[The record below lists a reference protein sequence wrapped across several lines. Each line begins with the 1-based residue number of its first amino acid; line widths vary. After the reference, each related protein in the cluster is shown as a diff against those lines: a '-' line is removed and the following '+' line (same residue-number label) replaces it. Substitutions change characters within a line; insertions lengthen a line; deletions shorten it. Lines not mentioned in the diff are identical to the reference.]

1 MRRVYPLSQILRR
14 FSRQL
19 SDMRFPRFAVNILW
33 LFLLLAGFSS
43 CNTTKYLEVD
53 EFLLKSNDIKFRNA
67 KDVDNKRKIKYELTK
82 FYKQVPNSNFFFIP
96 REWFYYKTNRPKDTT
111 KLDRWVRRVIA
122 EPPALYDEELA
133 QATSTSMERY
143 MNYRGYFNAEVVYAE
158 SVNKKRNKIK
168 ITYYIDAGKR
178 LRIDTTFFISED
190 PKIARILERIK
201 PETYLEA
208 GEPVDGLL
216 YEQEKERITRQ
227 LQNSGYAS
235 FLSNYVGQLEADTTL
250 KPNKANLYLE
260 VLPPPNDSL
269 HQVYFIGD
277 ISVYP
282 DFDPLLEEGEL
293 QDTTIAGLLFKT
305 VSNQFE
311 VKPQTIINGIY
322 LKKGNLYRQE
332 DYDKS
337 IRALSALGIF
347 RFVRIKQEVDSTN
360 VGILNFRV
368 ELTPN
373 PKLEVGVDFELNYTN
388 RSTSAASGDLI
399 GLSISPSI
407 KNRNLLKG
415 AELLVSNLSAGVEV
429 NPSSVKNPR
438 FWNTVD
444 LRLQSELFIPKFL
457 DYFNIWRGF
466 NNLFTSDQKIAT
478 GQDFYTRFKENATTR
493 ISASYNYLLLLDFY
507 RYNLFNAYYGF
518 DLQRSNTHR
527 YIINQVGIDFLKPFT
542 EPAFKEILDTNPFLE
557 RSFGQQLFVSLLFRD
572 FNLLYTSRPNRYGA
586 SKFLG
591 AHLEMAG
598 AEVWAGNKIFNALAS
613 EPDTLRLGNTDFSQY
628 IKSELDFRYYQTL
641 SPKNS
646 MATRASIGIALPFG
660 FTSDVPY
667 VKQFYVGGP
676 SSIRAWPAR
685 SLGPGG
691 YEDTTFNINSIE
703 NRLLFFQTGD
713 IKLEFNLEYRFDIF
727 WRFKGALFLDGGNI
741 WTLRE
746 DPNRCGSRF
755 RFGNPDI
762 TCDEATRSRAAP
774 FYKQIALGSGFGLR
788 LDFTY
793 FIFRLDLGVR
803 LRNPFPLR
811 GTNGNIREGD
821 YWTDFS
827 KWQLR
832 DVNFNIGLGYPF

>member
-1 MRRVYPLSQILRR
+1 MCFLRY
-14 FSRQL
+14 
-19 SDMRFPRFAVNILW
+19 AIYN
-33 LFLLLAGFSS
+33 LFLVLAVAGFSS

-53 EFLLKSNDIKFRNA
+53 DFLLVSNDIKFRNA
-67 KDVDNKRKIKYELTK
+67 KDIDNKRKIKYELTK
-82 FYKQVPNSNFFFIP
+82 LYKQIPNSNFFFVP
-96 REWFYYKTNRPKDTT
+96 REWFYFKTNRPQDTT
-111 KLDRWVRRVIA
+111 KLDNWVRRVIA
-122 EPPALYDEELA
+122 EPPSVYDEELA
-133 QATSTSMERY
+133 QATSESMEQY
-143 MNYRGYFNAEVVYAE
+143 MHYRGYFNAEVVYAE
-158 SVNKKRNKIK
+158 AVNKKRDKINV
-168 ITYYIDAGKR
+168 TYYIDAGKR
-178 LRIDTTFFISED
+178 LRIDTTFFSSED
-190 PKIARILERIK
+190 PKIERILERIK
-201 PETYLEA
+201 PGTYLKE

-216 YEQEKERITRQ
+216 YEKERERITRQ
-227 LQNSGYAS
+227 LLNSGYAS

-250 KPNKANLYLE
+250 RANRANLYLE
-260 VLPPPNDSL
+260 VLPPPNDTL
-269 HQVYFIGD
+269 HQVFFIGD
-277 ISVYP
+277 ISIYP
-282 DFDPLLEEGEL
+282 DFDPLRPEQEL
-293 QDTTIAGLLFKT
+293 RDTTIDGLLFKT
-305 VSNQFE
+305 GSEEFE
-311 VKPQTIINGIY
+311 VKPQTIINAIY

-337 IRALSALGIF
+337 IRALSALGVF
-347 RFVRIKQEVDSTN
+347 RFVRIKQEVDST
-360 VGILNFRV
+360 GQSILNFRV

-388 RSTSAASGDLI
+388 RSTSSTSGDLI

-415 AELLVSNLSAGVEV
+415 AELLVSNLSTGIEV
-429 NPSSVKNPR
+429 NPSSINNAR

-444 LRLQSELFIPKFL
+444 LRLQSELYIPKFL
-457 DYFNIWRGF
+457 DYFNIWKGI
-466 NNLFTSDQKIAT
+466 NNLFTEDQKIAS
-478 GQDFYTRFKENATTR
+478 GQDFHTRLEENATTR

-527 YIINQVGIDFLKPFT
+527 YIINHVGIDFLKPFT
-542 EPAFKEILDTNPFLE
+542 EPAFEELLATNPFLE

-591 AHLEMAG
+591 VNVEMAG
-598 AEVWAGNKIFNALAS
+598 AEVWAGNKIYNALAS

-628 IKSELDFRYYQTL
+628 VKSELDFRYYQTF

-646 MATRASIGIALPFG
+646 LAARAAVGVALPFG

-667 VKQFYVGGP
+667 VKQYYVGGP

-691 YEDTTFNINSIE
+691 YEDTTFNINSVA

-746 DPNRCGSRF
+746 DPDRCGSQF
-755 RFGNPDI
+755 RFGNPGI
-762 TCDEATRSRAAP
+762 ACDEGTRSRATA
-774 FYKQIALGSGFGLR
+774 FYKQIALGSGFGFR

-793 FIFRLDLGVR
+793 FIFRLDMGVR

-827 KWQLR
+827 KWKLR
-832 DVNFNIGLGYPF
+832 DLNFNIGLGYPF